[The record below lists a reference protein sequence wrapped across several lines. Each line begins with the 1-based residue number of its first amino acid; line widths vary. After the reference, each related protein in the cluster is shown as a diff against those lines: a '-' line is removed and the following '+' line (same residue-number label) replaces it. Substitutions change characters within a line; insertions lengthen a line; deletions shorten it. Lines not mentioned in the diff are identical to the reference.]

1 MENNLP
7 EHIAIIMDGNRRW
20 AKEKNLE
27 VKQGHYAGAE
37 NLKKIAEP
45 FFTTKEYG
53 TGLGVGLSMEIVKKH
68 QGTMKYYSKEG
79 NGTTVE
85 LVFPLLESL

>member
-1 MENNLP
+1 MFSILFIYIKDNGVGITL
-7 EHIAIIMDGNRRW
+7 
-20 AKEKNLE
+20 
-27 VKQGHYAGAE
+27 E

>member
-37 NLKKIAEP
+37 NLEKIAQYANKIYDSIC
-45 FFTTKEYG
+45 FF
-53 TGLGVGLSMEIVKKH
+53 
-68 QGTMKYYSKEG
+68 
-79 NGTTVE
+79 N
-85 LVFPLLESL
+85 